1 VGNFKNLKM
10 LRIIIGDDH
19 PVFRRG
25 TRDVLLEMLSVV
37 EIGEAGTGTELVS
50 LVKQRTWD
58 VCIMDASMPEK
69 SGTEL
74 LREILNV
81 RPLMPVLVFSM
92 YPEKMYA
99 VRMIRSGASGYLNK
113 ASTSPDL
120 LLEAIRTV
128 LGGRQF
134 LTPSVAECL
143 ADTLRTRSGTSLTPD
158 QFLSDREF
166 QIFEMIAVGKQIK
179 EIANDLCVSPV
190 TISTYRA
197 RILRKLGLKSNA
209 DLVRYAL
216 EHALI
221 V

>member
-1 VGNFKNLKM
+1 M
-10 LRIIIGDDH
+10 LSIVIGDDH

-25 TRDVLLEMLSVV
+25 TRDVLLEILSPV
-37 EIGEAGTGTELVS
+37 EIQEAGTGIELIS
-50 LVKQRTWD
+50 LVRQKAWD

-74 LREILNV
+74 LREILSV

-92 YPEKMYA
+92 YPENMYA
-99 VRMIRSGASGYLNK
+99 VRMIRGGASGYLNK
-113 ASTSPDL
+113 ATTSPGL
-120 LLEAIRTV
+120 LLEAIRAV
-128 LGGRQF
+128 ISGRQF
-134 LTPSVAECL
+134 LTPVVAECL
-143 ADTLRTRSGTSLTPD
+143 ADTVRMQSAGGTPD
-158 QFLSDREF
+158 QLLSNREF
-166 QIFEMIAVGKQIK
+166 QIFEMIAAGRQIK
-179 EIANDLCVSPV
+179 EIANELCLSPV

-209 DLVRYAL
+209 DLVRYAI

>member
-1 VGNFKNLKM
+1 
-10 LRIIIGDDH
+10 
-19 PVFRRG
+19 
-25 TRDVLLEMLSVV
+25 
-37 EIGEAGTGTELVS
+37 
-50 LVKQRTWD
+50 
-58 VCIMDASMPEK
+58 MDASMPEK

-74 LREILNV
+74 LREIISV

-99 VRMIRSGASGYLNK
+99 VRMIRSGAKGYLNK
-113 ASTSPDL
+113 ATTTPGL
-120 LLEAIRTV
+120 LLEAIKAV
-128 LGGRQF
+128 IGGRQF
-134 LTPSVAECL
+134 LTPEVAECL
-143 ADTLRTRSGTSLTPD
+143 ADALRMRFAASLTPD
-158 QFLSDREF
+158 QLLSDREF

-209 DLVRYAL
+209 DLVRYAI

>member
-1 VGNFKNLKM
+1 M
-10 LRIIIGDDH
+10 LSILIGDDH

-25 TRDVLLEMLSVV
+25 TRDVLLEILSVV

-50 LVKQRTWD
+50 LVKQKTWD

-74 LREILNV
+74 LREIISV

-99 VRMIRSGASGYLNK
+99 VRMIRSGAKGYLNK
-113 ASTSPDL
+113 ATTTPGL
-120 LLEAIRTV
+120 LLEAIKAV
-128 LGGRQF
+128 IGGRQF
-134 LTPSVAECL
+134 LTPEVAECL
-143 ADTLRTRSGTSLTPD
+143 ADALRMRFAAGLTPD
-158 QFLSDREF
+158 QLLSDREF

-209 DLVRYAL
+209 DLVRYAI

>member
-1 VGNFKNLKM
+1 M
-10 LRIIIGDDH
+10 LSIVIGDDH

-25 TRDVLLEMLSVV
+25 TRDVLLEILSPV
-37 EIGEAGTGTELVS
+37 EIQEAGTGIELIS
-50 LVKQRTWD
+50 LVRQKAWD

-74 LREILNV
+74 LREILSV

-92 YPEKMYA
+92 YPENMYA
-99 VRMIRSGASGYLNK
+99 VRMIRGGASGYLNK
-113 ASTSPDL
+113 ATTSPGL
-120 LLEAIRTV
+120 LLEAIRAV
-128 LGGRQF
+128 ISGRQF
-134 LTPSVAECL
+134 LTPVVAECL
-143 ADTLRTRSGTSLTPD
+143 ADTVRMQSAGGTPD
-158 QFLSDREF
+158 QLLSNREF
-166 QIFEMIAVGKQIK
+166 QIFEMIAAVRQIK
-179 EIANDLCVSPV
+179 EIANELCLSPV

-209 DLVRYAL
+209 DLVRYAI

>member
-1 VGNFKNLKM
+1 M
-10 LRIIIGDDH
+10 LSILIGDDH

-25 TRDVLLEMLSVV
+25 TRDVLLELLSPV
-37 EIGEAGTGTELVS
+37 EIEEAGTGTELVS
-50 LVKQRTWD
+50 LVKQKAWD

-74 LREILNV
+74 LREIHSI

-99 VRMIRSGASGYLNK
+99 VRMIRGGASGYLNK
-113 ASTSPDL
+113 ATTSPGL
-120 LLEAIRTV
+120 LTEAIRSV
-128 LGGRQF
+128 VGGRQF
-134 LTPSVAECL
+134 LTPMVAECL
-143 ADTLRTRSGTSLTPD
+143 ADTLRMRSAACGTPD
-158 QFLSDREF
+158 QLLSDREF

-179 EIANDLCVSPV
+179 EIASELCVSPV

-209 DLVRYAL
+209 DLVRYAI

>member
-1 VGNFKNLKM
+1 M
-10 LRIIIGDDH
+10 HSIIIGDDH

-25 TRDVLLEMLSVV
+25 TRDVLLEILSPV
-37 EIGEAGTGTELVS
+37 EIQEAGTGIELIS
-50 LVKQRTWD
+50 LVRQKAWD

-74 LREILNV
+74 LREILSV

-92 YPEKMYA
+92 YPENMYA
-99 VRMIRSGASGYLNK
+99 VRMIRGGASGYLNK
-113 ASTSPDL
+113 ATTNPGL
-120 LLEAIRTV
+120 LLEAIRAV
-128 LGGRQF
+128 ISGRQF
-134 LTPSVAECL
+134 LTPVVAECL
-143 ADTLRTRSGTSLTPD
+143 ADTVRMQSAGGTPD
-158 QFLSDREF
+158 QLLSNREF
-166 QIFEMIAVGKQIK
+166 QIFEMIAAGRQIK
-179 EIANDLCVSPV
+179 EIANELCLSPV

-209 DLVRYAL
+209 DLVRYAI